1 LATATQGVELAAVEL
16 AARAGGFSVQRGG
29 TAADEP
35 PRVNRRVPAVSRT
48 TPARIVQGLNM

>member
-1 LATATQGVELAAVEL
+1 VELAAVEL

-48 TPARIVQGLNM
+48 PPARIVQGLNM